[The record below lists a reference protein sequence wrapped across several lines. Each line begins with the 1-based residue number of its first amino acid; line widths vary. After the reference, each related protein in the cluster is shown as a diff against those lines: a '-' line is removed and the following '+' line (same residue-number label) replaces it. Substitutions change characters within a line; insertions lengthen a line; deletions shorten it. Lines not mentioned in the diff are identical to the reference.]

1 MFQKL
6 KDKISHLILA
16 GLLVAALFVWQA
28 VLAEQA
34 GENIKVIF
42 FDVGQGSATLIDAS
56 NGNQVLIDGGPS
68 DAILSKLGETL
79 PYSDRRLELVILT
92 HPDADHLNGLIE
104 ILKRY
109 EVEKI
114 LETGIF
120 DNSANY
126 QVWQKIIKEKD
137 IPVVFAQADQTI
149 KVADNLVIKILH
161 PFGLINGQDFKERT
175 NDSSIV
181 AKLFYGQNTL
191 LLTGDAEIKVED
203 QLIFAGADLKSDI
216 LQVGHHGS
224 KGSTG
229 EEFLAAVAPQI
240 AVIQAGLNNR
250 YGHPHQ
256 ETLGRLKNIETW
268 RTDLDKDVKF
278 ICNLKKC
285 EKR

>member
-79 PYSDRRLELVILT
+79 PYSDQRLELVILT